1 MSDAVSLTMGNS
13 GLPLA
18 DGLPADADGFCD
30 EFLRHFAARAVRF
43 QRFAERFLR
52 LGLFLPHLTGA
63 QVFEQRP
70 DQKHEQKY
78 GRAEHADAEQSKNQC
93 FHERIHPF
101 CVWDGFSIAK
111 IPGCCHQLSRK
122 KRLRRLISAA
132 FSDTAP

>member
-18 DGLPADADGFCD
+18 DGLPADAERFCD
-30 EFLRHFAARAVRF
+30 KLLRHVTARAVRF
-43 QRFAERFLR
+43 QRFAKRFLR
-52 LGLFLPHLTGA
+52 LGLFLPHLAGT

-93 FHERIHPF
+93 SHERIHPF
-101 CVWDGFSIAK
+101 CIWDGFSIAESS
-111 IPGCCHQLSRK
+111 GCRHQLSRK
-122 KRLRRLISAA
+122 KRLRRVISAA